1 MRPEK
6 KHLLEIVMDE
16 DRASHR
22 EAVLLAGARVL
33 RHRRWRRLAWRSFA
47 AGVAGLAAAA
57 LLLHKPSQHST
68 PALALA
74 AKPPGSVTDAELLEM
89 FPKTPVG
96 LVTLKDGTKRLIFPR
111 PGDQERFMAPVY
123 K

>member
-6 KHLLEIVMDE
+6 KQLWEVVMDE
-16 DRASHR
+16 DRAAHR
-22 EAVLLAGARVL
+22 DAVLLAGARVL

-47 AGVAGLAAAA
+47 AGVAGLAFAA
-57 LLLHKPSQHST
+57 LLAHKSSRHAPS
-68 PALALA
+68 ALALA
-74 AKPPGSVTDAELLEM
+74 AKPPGSVTDAELLGM
-89 FPKTPVG
+89 FPNTPVG

-111 PGDQERFMAPVY
+111 PGDEERFMAPVY